1 MEQALT
7 RRQVT
12 AGMAGIAAACLIP
25 GLPATAAGLPPVPRP
40 PGSPLVEEY
49 APYIMEEIRALYGTA
64 CDERT
69 ALHGLANYGE
79 HGRAW
84 SRAYI
89 IKVDAASGLRDWL
102 HRNAPG
108 QHALQSWLDAI
119 YPDTGFQTQLLLLP
133 EAVAGASRGL
143 RGHARA
149 FERQIQCRAPAN
161 TAAAREAYETAW
173 AILDIDPRNME
184 DAALHRLAADYL
196 FGKKIMLN

>member
-25 GLPATAAGLPPVPRP
+25 GLPAIAESLPHVPRP
-40 PGSPLVEEY
+40 PGSPLVEEH

-64 CDERT
+64 CEERA
-69 ALHGLANYGE
+69 ALHGLATYGE
-79 HGRAW
+79 HGKAW

-89 IKVDAASGLRDWL
+89 VKVDAATGLRDWL

-108 QHALQSWLDAI
+108 QHALQSWLDTI
-119 YPDTGFQTQLLLLP
+119 YPDTGFQTHLHP
-133 EAVAGASRGL
+133 EAVAGARGGL

-149 FERQIQCRAPAN
+149 FERQVKCRAPAN

-173 AILDIDPRNME
+173 SILDTDPRNMD

-196 FGKKIMLN
+196 FGKKGVFA